1 MDFTLVPM
9 TQKSEKYES
18 GTEYQALVDFLMK
31 AAQLG
36 EPEEM
41 VISSGTYCYT
51 LLATAT
57 SMVPKVIYVTI
68 LDFSSRQFKHF
79 ATLTTSQI
87 PGDDYQ
93 YSIRY
98 QASKLLRYIRDLDI
112 DFNCFYA

>member
-18 GTEYQALVDFLMK
+18 DTEYQALVDFLMR
-31 AAQLG
+31 AAPLC

-41 VISSGTYCYT
+41 VISSGMYCYT

-57 SMVPKVIYVTI
+57 FMVPKVIYVTI
-68 LDFSSRQFKHF
+68 LDFPSRQFKSF
-79 ATLTTSQI
+79 FTLATSQI

-93 YSIRY
+93 NNIRY